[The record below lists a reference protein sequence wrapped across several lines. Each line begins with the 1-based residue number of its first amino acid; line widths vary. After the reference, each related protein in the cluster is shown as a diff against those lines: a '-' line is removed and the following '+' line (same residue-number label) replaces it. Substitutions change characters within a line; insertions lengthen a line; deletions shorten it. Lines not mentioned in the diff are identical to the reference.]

1 MSEAKEGDPGGG
13 GGNPLPPNLN
23 STDGNAV
30 VMETTEARASSGAQN
45 LDGNTASSGQKHL
58 VLYKPGMRCDLYK
71 LIVQLKPNLD
81 PTPHSTNGKRPYR
94 YIRGLLL
101 SKLIAEITNKSKE
114 VVEIKRLNR
123 SKFLISCTTSKC
135 ANLLVENEKM
145 KEKFIAYVPM
155 NYVSRAAIVK
165 DVDLE
170 ITDDEIMQNID
181 CGDFKI
187 TQMQRLNRKTFVD
200 GKATYVPSTTIKLLF
215 EGQDMPSFVY
225 LWYTKLNC
233 EPYIQ
238 NPIQCFSC
246 FQFGHITK
254 SCRNKKLC
262 RKCFQEDLHDHACD
276 FAEIKCLNCSGMH
289 NANSKSC
296 PEYERQRSIKVLM
309 STRSLCFPEANAL
322 VPRPRD
328 TFAIRTS
335 NRFDVLTEENSD
347 EVRSNNR
354 NNYNTQYPPLPS
366 NVPTNH
372 RNITRY
378 VPPAI
383 SDIRRPKRKS
393 DKEMDN
399 RESNQNKKNRQH
411 LEEMTR
417 MTKPESYYTGNQIS
431 QLMYKGL
438 EENKQHKANHEH
450 QQWMKLTHPTI
461 AFSGIPNSSEFEDLN
476 MEQNFSLEHS
486 ERNENTYN
494 SNYHGSSYPGSPDFS

>member
-58 VLYKPGMRCDLYK
+58 VLYKPGM
-71 LIVQLKPNLD
+71 
-81 PTPHSTNGKRPYR
+81 
-94 YIRGLLL
+94 
-101 SKLIAEITNKSKE
+101 
-114 VVEIKRLNR
+114 
-123 SKFLISCTTSKC
+123 
-135 ANLLVENEKM
+135 
-145 KEKFIAYVPM
+145 
-155 NYVSRAAIVK
+155 
-165 DVDLE
+165 
-170 ITDDEIMQNID
+170 
-181 CGDFKI
+181 
-187 TQMQRLNRKTFVD
+187 
-200 GKATYVPSTTIKLLF
+200 
-215 EGQDMPSFVY
+215 
-225 LWYTKLNC
+225 
-233 EPYIQ
+233 
-238 NPIQCFSC
+238 
-246 FQFGHITK
+246 
-254 SCRNKKLC
+254 
-262 RKCFQEDLHDHACD
+262 
-276 FAEIKCLNCSGMH
+276 
-289 NANSKSC
+289 
-296 PEYERQRSIKVLM
+296 
-309 STRSLCFPEANAL
+309 
-322 VPRPRD
+322 
-328 TFAIRTS
+328 
-335 NRFDVLTEENSD
+335 RFDVLTEENSD

-411 LEEMTR
+411 LEEMAR

-461 AFSGIPNSSEFEDLN
+461 AFSGIPNSSEFEDFN